1 MSSDLIIQ
9 ETKSTPGIYFDTEQ
23 NLLQIKGQ
31 SYPENAFAFY
41 QPVFDWV
48 NEYLEQLSDQTII
61 EIQLAFPYINTS
73 STKCLMVLLDR
84 FDQAFSEGKQIK
96 INWYCNEENENELE
110 CAEEFKEDLNLPF
123 EIIIKGEE

>member
-1 MSSDLIIQ
+1 MSNLIIH
-9 ETKSTPGIYFDTEQ
+9 ETKSTPGIYFDTLT
-23 NLLQIKGQ
+23 NTLQIKGQ

-48 NEYLEQLSDQTII
+48 NEFLDELNNSTII

-84 FDQAFSEGKQIK
+84 FDQAFQEGKQIR
-96 INWYCNEENENELE
+96 INWYVNEENENELE
-110 CAEEFKEDLNLPF
+110 CAEEFKEDLSLPF
-123 EIIIKGEE
+123 EIIVRGEE